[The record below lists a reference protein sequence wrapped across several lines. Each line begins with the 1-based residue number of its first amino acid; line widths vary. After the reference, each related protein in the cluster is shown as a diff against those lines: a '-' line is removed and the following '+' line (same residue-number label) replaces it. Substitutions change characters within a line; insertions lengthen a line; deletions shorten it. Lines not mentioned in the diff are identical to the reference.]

1 MELMQ
6 LEMFVAVVEER
17 SVGKA
22 AKRVHRTQPA
32 VTLGIGKLEDEIG
45 GPILDRSRARDY
57 RPTPAGEIVYE
68 YASRILGLRN
78 EMRAILKDGTSSA
91 GELRIGVSGPARLRR
106 KPGVGRAFGVQAPQ
120 NRRGVL

>member
-1 MELMQ
+1 MELML
-6 LEMFVAVVEER
+6 LEMFVAVVKER

-91 GELRIGVSGPARLRR
+91 GELRIGVSGPAGLERVARSGPALGDRPPQRR
-106 KPGVGRAFGVQAPQ
+106 A
-120 NRRGVL
+120 

>member
-6 LEMFVAVVEER
+6 LEMFVAVVEKR
-17 SVGKA
+17 SGGKA

-57 RPTPAGEIVYE
+57 RPTPAGGIVYE

-91 GELRIGVSGPARLRR
+91 GELRIGVRGPAG
-106 KPGVGRAFGVQAPQ
+106 PGRIGRDAGGFSVWHP
-120 NRRGVL
+120 